1 MDRCVQLA
9 DYEENDK
16 AHTLLMLRKEFT
28 SASRS
33 FILLAAANWRR
44 EEKNPY
50 RTNVSMD
57 YEPGH
62 SRFPRNDKHCV
73 FACSPGCMGAS
84 GGERVGEVL
93 LVCADA
99 SDELL
104 GLHSQHFLLCRWW
117 DERVCSR
124 AHGCTHYPGP
134 YPMYGYGCTYGRAG
148 RHMAR
153 VDASV

>member
-16 AHTLLMLRKEFT
+16 ARTLSMSRKEFM
-28 SASRS
+28 SASGS
-33 FILLAAANWRR
+33 FISLAAANRTR

-62 SRFPRNDKHCV
+62 SHFPRNDEHCV
-73 FACSPGCMGAS
+73 FACTPGCMGAS

-99 SDELL
+99 SDESL
-104 GLHSQHFLLCRWW
+104 GLHSRRLLPCRWW
-117 DERVCSR
+117 DE
-124 AHGCTHYPGP
+124 
-134 YPMYGYGCTYGRAG
+134 
-148 RHMAR
+148 
-153 VDASV
+153 